1 MMRTKEDLLGLLKS
15 SIQTSM
21 DKRDELDK
29 NEELRV
35 KWKEELAICSKEI
48 PQLPA
53 EDYKWLG
60 VEYAKW
66 AKENLTDHLNTFID
80 SHLQRK

>member
-53 EDYKWLG
+53 EDYKWVG
-60 VEYAKW
+60 DKYAKW
-66 AKENLTDHLNTFID
+66 HTEWLAKYM
-80 SHLQRK
+80 K